1 MILPLLIPLRA
12 PRHLETGHLETGHL
26 ETATS
31 RNPDIS
37 KPDISKPDISK
48 PDISKPRHLETALT
62 GGGWTKRESL
72 NDVRAELNLS
82 VCKQTVHNVIT
93 RSGTI
98 VRQKMAKVPKMTD
111 RHKTARLD
119 FVKAN
124 LGTKWENRNFGGGS
138 LMTWIG
144 FCNGKKMELQFIS
157 TKENSIS
164 YQRTLQN
171 SIVPFFR
178 NRRNTHLFQQDNA
191 AIHTSNS
198 TMAWFSAKR
207 IKVLQW
213 PACSPDLD
221 PVEDLWGLLARRVYR
236 HGKQYNNTQ
245 DLMVALKDEWDAVS
259 EAELKSLV
267 SSMPNRLF
275 EVIQKNGGETSYSFF
290 IVFSHFISKI

>member
-1 MILPLLIPLRA
+1 MGRAPLLTVAEQAQISVMHQLGSSLHKISRYVKKSRSAIRSYLNNPLNYGKNISTGR
-12 PRHLETGHLETGHL
+12 PRKV
-26 ETATS
+26 TS
-31 RNPDIS
+31 RDERNIIRVVSDSP
-37 KPDISKPDISK
+37 K
-48 PDISKPRHLETALT
+48 
-62 GGGWTKRESL
+62 SL

-124 LGTKWENRNFGGGS
+124 LGTKWENILFSDEKKWNLDGPDGNRSYWRDLRKEPQLFSKRNFGGGS

-171 SIVPFFR
+171 FIVPFFR

-191 AIHTSNS
+191 AVHISNS
-198 TMAWFSAKR
+198 TMASFSAKR

-213 PACSPDLD
+213 PACSPDLN
-221 PVEDLWGLLARRVYR
+221 PVE
-236 HGKQYNNTQ
+236 N
-245 DLMVALKDEWDAVS
+245 
-259 EAELKSLV
+259 
-267 SSMPNRLF
+267 
-275 EVIQKNGGETSYSFF
+275 
-290 IVFSHFISKI
+290 